1 MHFSTFFL
9 AYVKKKQYLCSDFC
23 IVRNMGRILA
33 IDFGSRRS
41 GIAVTDPL
49 RITAGALATIPTHT
63 LLEWLTDYFAKET
76 VDEVIIGQP
85 KQMSGEESASMQ
97 QIRPFM
103 NAFRKRFPNMPLVPY
118 DERFTS
124 VLAHKA
130 MLDGGLRKKARQDK
144 ATVDR
149 IAACI
154 ILQGYLES
162 VKS

>member
-1 MHFSTFFL
+1 
-9 AYVKKKQYLCSDFC
+9 
-23 IVRNMGRILA
+23 MGRILA
-33 IDFGSRRS
+33 IDYGTRRT
-41 GIAVTDPL
+41 GLAVTDPL
-49 RITAGALATIPTHT
+49 RITARPLETVPTHT
-63 LLEWLTDYFAKET
+63 LLQWLADYLGRET
-76 VDEVIIGQP
+76 VDEVVIGQP
-85 KQMSGEESASMQ
+85 KQSSGEDSASMQ

-103 NAFRKRFPNMPLVPY
+103 SAFRKRFPAVPLVPF

-154 ILQGYLES
+154 ILEDYLES
-162 VKS
+162 KR

>member
-1 MHFSTFFL
+1 M
-9 AYVKKKQYLCSDFC
+9 
-23 IVRNMGRILA
+23 RGMGRILA
-33 IDFGSRRS
+33 IDYGTRRS

-49 RITAGALATIPTHT
+49 RISAGPLETVPTHT
-63 LLEWLTDYFAKET
+63 LPEWLAGYFSCEQ
-76 VDEVIIGQP
+76 VDEVVIGQP
-85 KQMSGEESASMQ
+85 KQMSGEDSASMQ

-103 NAFRKRFPNMPLVPY
+103 AVFKKHFPDMPLVLY

-149 IAACI
+149 VAACI

-162 VKS
+162 ISK

>member
-1 MHFSTFFL
+1 
-9 AYVKKKQYLCSDFC
+9 
-23 IVRNMGRILA
+23 MGRILA
-33 IDFGSRRS
+33 IDFGTRRT
-41 GIAVTDPL
+41 GLAVTDPL
-49 RITAGALATIPTHT
+49 QITAGPLATIPTHT
-63 LLEWLTDYFAKET
+63 LLDWLADYFARET
-76 VDEVIIGQP
+76 VDTVVIGQP
-85 KQMSGEESASMQ
+85 KQNSGEDSASMQ

-103 NAFRKRFPNMPLVPY
+103 NAFRNRFPSMPLVPY

-162 VKS
+162 VKR